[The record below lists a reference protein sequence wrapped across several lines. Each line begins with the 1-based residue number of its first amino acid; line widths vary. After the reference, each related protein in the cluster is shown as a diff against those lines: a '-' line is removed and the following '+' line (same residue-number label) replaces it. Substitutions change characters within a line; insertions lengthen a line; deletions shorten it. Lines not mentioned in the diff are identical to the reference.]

1 MRIRS
6 NATSLNTLRHSDDNF
21 KNVKSSIEKLSSGT
35 KINRAADGPAS
46 LIASERLRGQ
56 IAGLRQA
63 YSNNENA
70 IAMFQTAEG
79 ALGEVSNILIRL
91 KQLSVHAA
99 NEAVN
104 DDSMLAA
111 DQHEVQNLLS
121 TMDRIVKTAEF
132 NGRILLDGSMG
143 ANGASVGNN
152 IRFVNA
158 ETWTE
163 ASPMEGYEV
172 DITQVATQPHI
183 RGSVPLTVQ
192 NIGEGVKILLSEGG
206 RNVEVDTR
214 FGKVKENIEEVLSNY
229 KQDPSRFPAEEA
241 SKNIRAIVINSIN
254 EAIEGSGLA
263 LEAFETPDNTFY
275 IRHKDFGASP
285 TFSITTN
292 ISGLLTKVSNVAES
306 SIPGLDVAGKI
317 GDSFSNG
324 KGQFLT
330 AIARSSPAQG
340 ITIQYDRSI
349 GLKEVPVKNEQGE
362 VVGTEF
368 VEETQEEIV
377 GSPSNPIIEGYVH
390 ISQQTKNVGLG
401 TKPGTDK
408 GFSLKNIRTN
418 NLALGVEN
426 DSGFRSLFDIDLTS
440 KKGADNSGRLIEKA
454 IDEISVLR
462 GEIGSFQKN
471 TVESNLN
478 SLRVAEE
485 NITRG
490 ESTIRDTDMAA
501 EMSKLTG
508 NQILLSASQSM
519 QAQANQLPQNVLQLL
534 QQQ

>member
-6 NATSLNTLRHSDDNF
+6 NATSLNTLRHSDNNL
-21 KNVKSSIEKLSSGT
+21 KNVRSSIEKLSSGT
-35 KINRAADGPAS
+35 KINSAADGPAS

-79 ALGEVSNILIRL
+79 ALSEVSNILIRL

-121 TMDRIVKTAEF
+121 TLDRIVKTAEF

-172 DITQVATQPHI
+172 EITQVATQPHI

-263 LEAFETPDNTFY
+263 LEAFETPENTFY
-275 IRHKDFGASP
+275 VRHKDFGASP
-285 TFSITTN
+285 TFSLTTN
-292 ISGLLTKVSNVAES
+292 ISGLLTKESNVAEA

-317 GDSFSNG
+317 GDSFTNG
-324 KGQFLT
+324 KGQFL
-330 AIARSSPAQG
+330 
-340 ITIQYDRSI
+340 
-349 GLKEVPVKNEQGE
+349 
-362 VVGTEF
+362 
-368 VEETQEEIV
+368 
-377 GSPSNPIIEGYVH
+377 
-390 ISQQTKNVGLG
+390 
-401 TKPGTDK
+401 
-408 GFSLKNIRTN
+408 
-418 NLALGVEN
+418 
-426 DSGFRSLFDIDLTS
+426 
-440 KKGADNSGRLIEKA
+440 
-454 IDEISVLR
+454 
-462 GEIGSFQKN
+462 
-471 TVESNLN
+471 
-478 SLRVAEE
+478 
-485 NITRG
+485 
-490 ESTIRDTDMAA
+490 
-501 EMSKLTG
+501 
-508 NQILLSASQSM
+508 
-519 QAQANQLPQNVLQLL
+519 
-534 QQQ
+534 